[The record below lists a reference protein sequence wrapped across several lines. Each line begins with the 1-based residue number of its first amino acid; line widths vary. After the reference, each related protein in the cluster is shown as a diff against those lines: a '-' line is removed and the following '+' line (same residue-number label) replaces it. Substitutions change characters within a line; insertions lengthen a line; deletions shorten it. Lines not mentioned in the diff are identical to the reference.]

1 MGDINIWEFL
11 IRIVIWWIYIDKM
24 DGSNDIIITLDIPL
38 YDRYSVE

>member
-11 IRIVIWWIYIDKM
+11 IRIVIWWIYIDNM
-24 DGSNDIIITLDIPL
+24 DGSNDIIKTLDIPL